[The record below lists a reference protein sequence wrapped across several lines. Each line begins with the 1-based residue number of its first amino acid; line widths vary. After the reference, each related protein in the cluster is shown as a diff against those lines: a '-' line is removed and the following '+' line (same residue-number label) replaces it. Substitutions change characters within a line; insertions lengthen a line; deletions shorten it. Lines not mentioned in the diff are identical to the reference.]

1 MLHCAAAVP
10 SPERPLRGEP
20 TRRPRWTIARPL
32 PLIGLLLGAV
42 VGGVALAGGLSRKG
56 SQPPPVEPASSAA
69 VGAPTTPVAP
79 PAPALFAQPLPL
91 SLDKVPEGLASIS
104 SQACTACHGGTHS
117 GWERSAHA
125 NAWNDADFQ
134 AAMAKV
140 GNATACRA
148 CHLPL
153 ANQHAKLAAAN
164 HNNQVDRPELQPN
177 PSWDPTLMREGV
189 SCAACHVRDGLVI
202 GPRAAPGAPHPVAAS
217 AELHSSELCATC
229 HQLSWPEAKSAFY
242 DTFGEWSRSAY
253 AKSGVQCQDCHMP
266 PKPTGSIGGRFAAE
280 PDHSFDVPLEH
291 GLSLYLSMPAAE
303 LQRGAPFAVSV
314 RVLNSGAGHMIPTG
328 SPYKV
333 LVAHLELVGADG
345 KVLDPG
351 GSVRIGRTV
360 GEAPPWDTITD
371 NRLAPGAEL
380 TLAHS
385 FVVPQKV
392 AAQTATLR
400 VRIDRELVGGTTGP
414 QTVLTRA
421 WPLPLL

>member
-1 MLHCAAAVP
+1 
-10 SPERPLRGEP
+10 
-20 TRRPRWTIARPL
+20 
-32 PLIGLLLGAV
+32 
-42 VGGVALAGGLSRKG
+42 
-56 SQPPPVEPASSAA
+56 
-69 VGAPTTPVAP
+69 
-79 PAPALFAQPLPL
+79 
-91 SLDKVPEGLASIS
+91 
-104 SQACTACHGGTHS
+104 
-117 GWERSAHA
+117 
-125 NAWNDADFQ
+125 
-134 AAMAKV
+134 
-140 GNATACRA
+140 
-148 CHLPL
+148 
-153 ANQHAKLAAAN
+153 
-164 HNNQVDRPELQPN
+164 
-177 PSWDPTLMREGV
+177 
-189 SCAACHVRDGLVI
+189 
-202 GPRAAPGAPHPVAAS
+202 
-217 AELHSSELCATC
+217 
-229 HQLSWPEAKSAFY
+229 
-242 DTFGEWSRSAY
+242 
-253 AKSGVQCQDCHMP
+253 MP